1 MKQYDLK
8 NINLGARI
16 IGTVICLIFLAVP
29 IRAQIGY
36 QVSLLNRA
44 TGEPRANITV
54 NATVTITDVKG
65 GTVFTGMQRAT
76 SNDFGVLSLVVGDA
90 NTFQNVDT
98 GKLPLYISV
107 SVDGVL
113 IGKTQILN
121 VPVAEIANRVKSSF
135 TKEDLVGTWKEVD
148 LEYHNDYTYI
158 FNSDGTM
165 KGLSWTHDSETGQ
178 QNLYDSFSA
187 TYEIDGNNI
196 YVFVSPST
204 DLYSRTSNKI
214 LRWRKGKLYF
224 ADGSKAF
231 FLKE

>member
-65 GTVFTGMQRAT
+65 GTVFTGTQRAT

-135 TKEDLVGTWKEVD
+135 TKEDLVGTWRRKVGEG
-148 LEYHNDYTYI
+148 EYSYYVYCT

-165 KGLSWTHDSETGQ
+165 RYSDSGYEFIAFG
-178 QNLYDSFSA
+178 
-187 TYEIDGNNI
+187 TYEIDGNN
-196 YVFVSPST
+196 V
-204 DLYSRTSNKI
+204 YSFYPDEYSCYIGNYTF
-214 LRWRKGKLYF
+214 RWRNGKLYYISSSVGF
-224 ADGSKAF
+224 FSK
-231 FLKE
+231 E

>member
-65 GTVFTGMQRAT
+65 GTVFTGTQRAT

-135 TKEDLVGTWKEVD
+135 TKEDLVGTWRKKIDED
-148 LEYHNDYTYI
+148 EYSYYT
-158 FNSDGTM
+158 FNSDGTV
-165 KGLSWTHDSETGQ
+165 KYTRKYS
-178 QNLYDSFSA
+178 NYDLIAFG
-187 TYEIDGNNI
+187 TYEIDGNNVYMFYPDEYGYFMGNNI
-196 YVFVSPST
+196 F
-204 DLYSRTSNKI
+204 
-214 LRWRKGKLYF
+214 RWRNGKLYELCSNVGF
-224 ADGSKAF
+224 FSK
-231 FLKE
+231 E

>member
-65 GTVFTGMQRAT
+65 GTVFTGTQRAT

-135 TKEDLVGTWKEVD
+135 TKEDLVGTWKKELVNSED
-148 LEYHNDYTYI
+148 VERRYYT

-165 KGLSWTHDSETGQ
+165 RYRYSDS
-178 QNLYDSFSA
+178 DSIAFG
-187 TYEIDGNNI
+187 TYEIDGNNVYI
-196 YVFVSPST
+196 FFPGKYFYE
-204 DLYSRTSNKI
+204 LENEI
-214 LRWRKGKLYF
+214 LRWRNGKLYRTSSYI
-224 ADGSKAF
+224 GSYS
-231 FLKE
+231 KE

>member
-135 TKEDLVGTWKEVD
+135 TKEDLVGTWKEHYS
-148 LEYHNDYTYI
+148 EFGPYTYI

-165 KGLSWTHDSETGQ
+165 KGRRYNKETGQ
-178 QNLYDSFSA
+178 QYLDESFSA

-196 YVFVSPST
+196 YVFVSPDDPGRSCHFV
-204 DLYSRTSNKI
+204 
-214 LRWRKGKLYF
+214 LRWRKGKLYET
-224 ADGSKAF
+224 GSYISF
-231 FLKE
+231 FSKD

>member
-65 GTVFTGMQRAT
+65 GTVFTGTQRAT

-135 TKEDLVGTWKEVD
+135 TKEDLVGTWKEHYS
-148 LEYHNDYTYI
+148 EFSPYTCI

-165 KGLSWTHDSETGQ
+165 KGWRYNEETGQ
-178 QNLYDSFSA
+178 QYLDESFSA

-196 YVFVSPST
+196 YVFVSP
-204 DLYSRTSNKI
+204 DDPGRMNHFC
-214 LRWRKGKLYF
+214 LRWRNGKLYKLGF
-224 ADGSKAF
+224 NVGFFSK
-231 FLKE
+231 E

>member
-16 IGTVICLIFLAVP
+16 IGTVMCLIFLAVP

-44 TGEPRANITV
+44 TGDPRANITV

-65 GTVFTGMQRAT
+65 GTVFTGTQRAT

-135 TKEDLVGTWKEVD
+135 TIEDLVGTWRKKIDED
-148 LEYHNDYTYI
+148 EYSYFT
-158 FNSDGTM
+158 FNSDGTV
-165 KGLSWTHDSETGQ
+165 KYFRKYSNYSQIAFG
-178 QNLYDSFSA
+178 
-187 TYEIDGNNI
+187 TYEIDGNNVYMFYPDEYASFI
-196 YVFVSPST
+196 GNDIF
-204 DLYSRTSNKI
+204 
-214 LRWRKGKLYF
+214 RWRNGKLHSMSLYCGF
-224 ADGSKAF
+224 ISKD
-231 FLKE
+231 

>member
-16 IGTVICLIFLAVP
+16 IGTVMCLIFLAVP

-65 GTVFTGMQRAT
+65 GTVFTGTQRAT

-135 TKEDLVGTWKEVD
+135 AIEDLVGTWKKKTGEG
-148 LEYHNDYTYI
+148 EYPDYDYYT
-158 FNSDGTM
+158 FNSDGTV
-165 KGLSWTHDSETGQ
+165 K
-178 QNLYDSFSA
+178 FSHYSTYSNYSQIA
-187 TYEIDGNNI
+187 FGTYEIDGNNV
-196 YVFVSPST
+196 YTFFP
-204 DLYSRTSNKI
+204 DEYSSFISNNI
-214 LRWRKGKLYF
+214 FRWRNGKLHKIRSTSF
-224 ADGSKAF
+224 FSK
-231 FLKE
+231 E

>member
-16 IGTVICLIFLAVP
+16 IGTLICLIFLAVP

-65 GTVFTGMQRAT
+65 GTVFTGTQRAT

-135 TKEDLVGTWKEVD
+135 TKEDLVGTWKEHD
-148 LEYHNDYTYI
+148 SLDYKNYTYI

-165 KGLSWTHDSETGQ
+165 KGRCYDRNTGQ
-178 QNLYDSFSA
+178 QYLDLSFYA

-196 YVFVSPST
+196 YVFVSP
-204 DLYSRTSNKI
+204 DDRGEKEHFL
-214 LRWRKGKLYF
+214 LRWRKGKLYQIPF
-224 ADGSKAF
+224 SIGFFSK
-231 FLKE
+231 E

>member
-16 IGTVICLIFLAVP
+16 IGTVICLIFLAGP

-135 TKEDLVGTWKEVD
+135 TKEDLVGTWKKVD
-148 LEYHNDYTYI
+148 QHGYRIHTYI
-158 FNSDGTM
+158 FDSDGTM
-165 KGLSWTHDSETGQ
+165 KGLDHDKYTGE
-178 QNLYDSFSA
+178 LLDDESFSA

-196 YVFVSPST
+196 YVFLSPDVSG
-204 DLYSRTSNKI
+204 LANHFL
-214 LRWRKGKLYF
+214 LRWRKGKLYEIPSSVGF
-224 ADGSKAF
+224 FSK
-231 FLKE
+231 E